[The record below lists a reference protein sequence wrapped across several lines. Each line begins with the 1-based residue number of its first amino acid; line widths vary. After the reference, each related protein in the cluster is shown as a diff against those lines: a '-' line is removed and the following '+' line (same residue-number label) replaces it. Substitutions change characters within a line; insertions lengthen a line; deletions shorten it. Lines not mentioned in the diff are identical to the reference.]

1 MPFCRCPGL
10 HDWLLKAYRRN
21 KIPEAH
27 HFPPFSVS
35 TLLAKKW
42 SLWNSLLPAR
52 PRQKDDLAGTCLSCQ
67 FLKCPNYCDVGIE
80 KANLPLLMGKRT
92 GNEVGVWT
100 SGKKAPLQD
109 KTLVTRLGLPSEL
122 RGCHVAEVWMLAR
135 DGHIS
140 CQGLNYVLKV

>member
-27 HFPPFSVS
+27 HFPPFPVS

-52 PRQKDDLAGTCLSCQ
+52 PRHKDDLAGTCLSCQ
-67 FLKCPNYCDVGIE
+67 LLKCPNYCDVGIE

-100 SGKKAPLQD
+100 SGKK
-109 KTLVTRLGLPSEL
+109 GPSPGQNSSDQTGPAFRTMRML
-122 RGCHVAEVWMLAR
+122 RGWSVDA
-135 DGHIS
+135 G
-140 CQGLNYVLKV
+140 QGWAHFLPRTELCT